1 MERDLANSSLTTARL
16 DAQAL
21 LAGIRQRLVLLRI
34 ARRQLELTQVRV
46 PAPTP
51 HERMPP
57 EVTYAVVERRV
68 SEGEMVKDAPG
79 ASTAVFELVQDD
91 VLKLRAAVPE
101 RFAAQVQVGQRA
113 EIRVEA
119 YPEVVFPGEVLRIN
133 PMIDR
138 TSRTFEVEIYV
149 ENGDRRLKAG
159 GFAKV
164 DILTRV
170 DTEAWTVPGEAIV
183 RYAGSTRIFVAR
195 DGRAHAI
202 PAATGIEGR
211 SWVELIRS
219 ASPEL
224 RQDDLVITSGQDK
237 LAEGVSVFVRK

>member
-1 MERDLANSSLTTARL
+1 M
-16 DAQAL
+16 
-21 LAGIRQRLVLLRI
+21 
-34 ARRQLELTQVRV
+34 
-46 PAPTP
+46 
-51 HERMPP
+51 
-57 EVTYAVVERRV
+57 
-68 SEGEMVKDAPG
+68 SEGEIVKDVPG
-79 ASTAVFELVQDD
+79 TSTAVFELVLDD

-101 RFAAQVQVGQRA
+101 RFAAQVQVGQKA
-113 EIRVEA
+113 DIRVES
-119 YPEVVFPGEVLRIN
+119 YPDQVFVGEVFRIN

-149 ENGDRRLKAG
+149 ENSDRRLKAG

-170 DTEAWTVPGEAIV
+170 DTEAWTVPAEAIV
-183 RYAGSTRIFVAR
+183 RYAGSTRIFVIR

-211 SWVELIRS
+211 GWVELIRS

-224 RQDDLVITSGQDK
+224 RQDDQVITSGQEK
-237 LAEGVSVFVRK
+237 LAEDVSVFVRK